1 MYRKQSL
8 SRRKKWENA
17 RNCKWSCENHFFFVI
32 FVAFTLMAPNAKD
45 HYNFNDLPR
54 PHITAFGL
62 RVRLVRVILRFIAP
76 KTEDDAQC
84 YWHCYWHCVGKAQLT
99 ATCII
104 ERSQLPAQLSITS
117 MALFSLPDIFV
128 VRECHVTS
136 DIDDKLL
143 EFWILITFLHST
155 PFV

>member
-1 MYRKQSL
+1 M
-8 SRRKKWENA
+8 
-17 RNCKWSCENHFFFVI
+17 H
-32 FVAFTLMAPNAKD
+32 
-45 HYNFNDLPR
+45 
-54 PHITAFGL
+54 
-62 RVRLVRVILRFIAP
+62 VILQFIAP

-84 YWHCYWHCVGKAQLT
+84 FWHCYWHGVGKVQLT
-99 ATCII
+99 ATYII

-143 EFWILITFLHST
+143 EFWILINLFASNTICLNTLKMARNAGHFYGLDFSVNKASADHVLFKTCQEHAVSAFYT
-155 PFV
+155 KTN